1 LLELILGW
9 RSSEEIPMKLLPSVG
24 VWLVL
29 AFTSIGLVA
38 VTPRKVEA
46 QRYHWYWWQSYP
58 YYWSRGYNPY
68 YTYSPYTNWYGTYGG
83 YYGSYPYY
91 NWTRTYP
98 WGWYW

>member
-1 LLELILGW
+1 MRLL
-9 RSSEEIPMKLLPSVG
+9 RSVG

-29 AFTSIGLVA
+29 AFTGIGLVA
-38 VTPRKVEA
+38 VTPGKVEA
-46 QRYHWYWWQSYP
+46 QRYHWYWWQTYP
-58 YYWSRGYNPY
+58 YYWNRGYNPY
-68 YTYSPYTNWYGTYGG
+68 YTYSPYTN